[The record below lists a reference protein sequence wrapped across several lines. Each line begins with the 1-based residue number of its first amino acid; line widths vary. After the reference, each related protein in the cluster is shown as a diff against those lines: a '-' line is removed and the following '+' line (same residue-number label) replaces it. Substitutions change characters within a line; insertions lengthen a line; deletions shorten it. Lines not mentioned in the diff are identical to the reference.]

1 MSLDIQNGARP
12 GVKILTKQSKS
23 GMESK
28 RKRLKLDKSV
38 DRQRKKQ
45 MKEEHKSI
53 ECFATL
59 SGEKKEENL
68 IITGKKLKKCTQC
81 VCQSFCLVYTL
92 CILVWHL
99 LCNTYLDIL

>member
-1 MSLDIQNGARP
+1 VSLDIQNGARP

-38 DRQRKKQ
+38 DRQMKKQ

-59 SGEKKEENL
+59 SAEKKEENL
-68 IITGKKLKKCTQC
+68 IITGKKCTQC
-81 VCQSFCLVYTL
+81 VCQQPKFLVYTL

>member
-1 MSLDIQNGARP
+1 M
-12 GVKILTKQSKS
+12 KILTKQSKS

-53 ECFATL
+53 ESFATL
-59 SGEKKEENL
+59 SVEKNL
-68 IITGKKLKKCTQC
+68 TITGKLQM
-81 VCQSFCLVYTL
+81 
-92 CILVWHL
+92 
-99 LCNTYLDIL
+99 